1 MISRE
6 GLAVIGVVGFVEGV
20 ESKTAFC
27 KAGFLCV
34 LKGDSG
40 IQAVNIKSE
49 AKALAPIVASLFLP
63 FLIGCDD
70 LHKLGDHIAQH
81 SLRERAYLAVNY
93 LTT

>member
-6 GLAVIGVVGFVEGV
+6 REAVVRIVGFVEGV
-20 ESKTAFC
+20 ESKTGFC

-34 LKGDSG
+34 LSG
-40 IQAVNIKSE
+40 ASDTQSINFKPD
-49 AKALAPIVASLFLP
+49 AKAIAPVVASLFMPL
-63 FLIGCDD
+63 LIGCDD
-70 LHKLGDHIAQH
+70 LHELGDYIAQH